1 MCKGIIVNVEDVTLK
16 TYNNNK
22 IGVVNLKFS
31 IRGLS
36 AFVTAFILF
45 IQPSVAQE
53 NTVKLAQLNIPHVDL
68 KLAID
73 GELNDAIWQQALDV
87 SLNIVNSPWDN
98 KPSPV
103 STTAK
108 VVENGE
114 FLYIAFIA
122 LDPNP
127 ELIQGFLGDR
137 DTRWGDDLVGFKL
150 DTYNNR
156 RLNYE
161 FFVNPY
167 GVQHDSIANEMTGN
181 SDSAWDGIWE
191 SVGKVTD
198 TGYQVEMAIPY
209 HILNFDD
216 NDDVK
221 TWAMELI
228 RLYPR
233 DTRLRISHIELDR
246 DDPCWLCQIPEIT
259 GFEDAKASKNIMV
272 TPTLVASKSESRK
285 IFAPKTDWQSEDDI
299 DAGLDLR
306 WGINANTLL
315 NVTVNP
321 DFSNVESDAGQLS
334 VNKTFSLFYDEKRQ
348 FFVENSE
355 YFSSNF
361 DLVYTRNIADPEYGA
376 KLTGTQGQHSYGAF
390 MTNDTQTNIIM
401 PGNTGSRL
409 VSLDEKSESG
419 ALKYRYDVNEDLS
432 VGVISTL
439 RQTDNY
445 HNFVSGL
452 DSKYRLNDSNS
463 FQAQV
468 LVADTKDSAQLT
480 DSGLAENFN
489 DHAFKVEYEHDS
501 EYWQVFADHQEIGA
515 KFRADL
521 GFMPRADYQKSNVLV
536 NRFIYGEPNTAWQE
550 MKFAGQWHILH
561 NENGELLE
569 RLVSSSFSIDGPM
582 LSFFDVKLVAADK
595 VGLRRYE
602 LDFNLAVDNSIDGNT
617 KRFQENQAIIYG
629 SIQPTAQFSTELE
642 LTIGDKIDYVNDRLG
657 DITVLY
663 GRINYNVNKHL
674 EFEVSHT
681 YSDLEADKAN
691 VFTENLTEIRVSYQF
706 NVYSYLKFNVVYTD
720 IDFNLDNNPSA
731 YSAKDNNLSTQLI
744 YAYKINPQTVFYL
757 GYSDNSYQDDR
768 LKSITRDQRT
778 IYSKISY
785 AWLQ

>member
-1 MCKGIIVNVEDVTLK
+1 MN
-16 TYNNNK
+16 
-22 IGVVNLKFS
+22 FS

-36 AFVTAFILF
+36 VLATALMLFV
-45 IQPSVAQE
+45 QPSIAQE
-53 NTVKLAQLNIPHVDL
+53 NTVKLAPLNIPHTEL
-68 KLAID
+68 KLDVD
-73 GELNDAIWQQALDV
+73 GELNDAVWQQALNI
-87 SLNIVNSPWDN
+87 SLDIVNSPWNN
-98 KPSPV
+98 KPSPI

-108 VVENGE
+108 VIENGE

-122 LDPNP
+122 QDPNP

-167 GVQHDSIANEMTGN
+167 GVQHDSIANEMTGD

-191 SVGKVTD
+191 SVGKITD
-198 TGYQVEMAIPY
+198 DGYQVEIAIPY

-216 NDDVK
+216 NGDIK

-233 DTRLRISHIELDR
+233 DSRLRISHIELDR
-246 DDPCWLCQIPEIT
+246 DDACWLCQIPEIT
-259 GFEDAKASKNIMV
+259 GFKDAKASKNIML
-272 TPTLVASKSESRK
+272 TPTLVANKSESRR
-285 IFAPKTDWQSEDDI
+285 IFAPTTDWESEGDI

-376 KLTGTQGQHSYGAF
+376 KLTGTQGKHSYGAF
-390 MTNDTQTNIIM
+390 MTNDTQTNIIL
-401 PGNTGSRL
+401 PGNTRSRL
-409 VSLDEKSESG
+409 ISLQEEGESG
-419 ALKYRYDVNEDLS
+419 AIKYRYDVNNNLS

-445 HNFVSGL
+445 HNFVSGV
-452 DSKYRLNDSNS
+452 DSKYRLDDSNS
-463 FQAQV
+463 FQAQI
-468 LVADTKDSAQLT
+468 LFADTQDSADMTLSGNEEKFT
-480 DSGLAENFN
+480 DQ
-489 DHAFKVEYEHDS
+489 AFKLEYEHDS
-501 EYWQVFADHQEIGA
+501 EYWQVDAQHQEIGE

-521 GFMPRADYQKSNVLV
+521 GFMPRADYKNSKVLV
-536 NRFIYGEPNTAWQE
+536 NRLMYGEPDSAWQE
-550 MKFAGQWHILH
+550 MKFAGQWQILH

-569 RLVSSSFSIDGPM
+569 RSVSTSFNIDGPM
-582 LSFFDVKLVAADK
+582 LSMFDIMLVTADK
-595 VGLRRYE
+595 VGLRRHE
-602 LDFNLAVDNSIDGNT
+602 LDDTLALDNSIDGNT
-617 KRFQENQAIIYG
+617 KRFEENQAVISG
-629 SIQPTAQFSTELE
+629 SIKPSAQIETVLE
-642 LTIGDKIDYVNDRLG
+642 LTLGDKIDYGNDRLG
-657 DITVLY
+657 DYIALY
-663 GRINYNVNKHL
+663 GNISYNVNKHL
-674 EFEVSHT
+674 EFELSHT
-681 YSDLEADKAN
+681 YSDLEADNAN
-691 VFTENLTEIRVSYQF
+691 VFTENLTELRVSYQF
-706 NVYSYLKFNVVYTD
+706 NVNSYLKFNVVYTD
-720 IDFNLDNNPSA
+720 IDFNLDNNPNA
-731 YSAKDNNLSTQLI
+731 YTEKSNNLSTQLI
-744 YAYKINPQTVFYL
+744 YAYKINPQTVFYF

-768 LKSITRDQRT
+768 LKSLERNQRT

-785 AWLQ
+785 AWLP